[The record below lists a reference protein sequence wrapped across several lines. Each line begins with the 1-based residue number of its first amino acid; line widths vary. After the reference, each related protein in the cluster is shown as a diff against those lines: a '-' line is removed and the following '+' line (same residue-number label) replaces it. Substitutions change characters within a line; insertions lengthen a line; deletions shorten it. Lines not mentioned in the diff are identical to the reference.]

1 MMLRAIIGVIPHDL
15 DTVAAT
21 ALLGRIIRDQAVN
34 LKALP
39 KLFAQV
45 GIKTRPGNH
54 VANVLFNRYVVSNFA
69 IVDWKAARDET
80 AQIQFADHI
89 AACFNQ
95 LAADTL
101 AAIIRED
108 NRVHPV
114 QPFAVCV
121 MSGQSAVVGQFG
133 PRLGRIMCV

>member
-1 MMLRAIIGVIPHDL
+1 M
-15 DTVAAT
+15 
-21 ALLGRIIRDQAVN
+21 N

-54 VANVLFNRYVVSNFA
+54 VANILFDGYVVSDFA
-69 IVDWKAARDET
+69 IVDWNAARDET
-80 AQIQFADHI
+80 TQIQFADHL
-89 AACFNQ
+89 AARFNQ

-114 QPFAVCV
+114 QPIAVCV
-121 MSGQSAVVGQFG
+121 MSSQSAVVGQFC
-133 PRLGRIMCV
+133 PRLGSVVCVEVHAHTNRQADHEVR